1 MLIQKILEELQE
13 IPEDKLSQIYEL
25 MMKRFIKQERQG
37 QNGDRSNQ
45 HYNNE
50 KSQALTIMNVT
61 LKPEHQKLI
70 EAELNTGH
78 YANSDEIIAE
88 ALQLLS
94 KRNEYQQWTEEIGKK
109 IDIAAEQLDRGEGID
124 GETAIAQLKAR
135 LQKTHEA

>member
-1 MLIQKILEELQE
+1 ML
-13 IPEDKLSQIYEL
+13 
-25 MMKRFIKQERQG
+25 F
-37 QNGDRSNQ
+37 RSNQ